1 MAPEVIRSQGQGY
14 SAKVD
19 IWSLGCVVLEMFAG
33 KRPWSREEAIGAIYK
48 LGSLNQAP
56 PIPEDVSRAIS
67 IEGLSFMY
75 DCFTIDPTERPTAET
90 LLRAPFCFSDPNY
103 NFLDTELYAK
113 IRGAFQ

>member
-1 MAPEVIRSQGQGY
+1 
-14 SAKVD
+14 
-19 IWSLGCVVLEMFAG
+19 
-33 KRPWSREEAIGAIYK
+33 
-48 LGSLNQAP
+48 
-56 PIPEDVSRAIS
+56 
-67 IEGLSFMY
+67 MY